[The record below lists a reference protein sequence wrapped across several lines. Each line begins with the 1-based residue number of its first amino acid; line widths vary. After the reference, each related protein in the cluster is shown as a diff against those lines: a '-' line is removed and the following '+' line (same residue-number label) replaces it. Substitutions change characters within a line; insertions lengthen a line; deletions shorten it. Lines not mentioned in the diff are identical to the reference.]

1 MSEVCVC
8 MCVFDLESGQLLV
21 IRIFLISFSGR
32 YLRLLYTK
40 VKLSPALLPEIPL
53 LSLAKINV
61 TWGGG
66 NKGAKEENHVSL
78 QTPVRTETLSVDGGC
93 FHSTLIIRRQ
103 TPSSFCK
110 HCWF

>member
-1 MSEVCVC
+1 

-53 LSLAKINV
+53 FSLAKINV
-61 TWGGG
+61 TYG
-66 NKGAKEENHVSL
+66 
-78 QTPVRTETLSVDGGC
+78 
-93 FHSTLIIRRQ
+93 
-103 TPSSFCK
+103 
-110 HCWF
+110 

>member
-1 MSEVCVC
+1 

-61 TWGGG
+61 TYGVTIKEQRKRTTSVSRHRYIWRCSVWMGG
-66 NKGAKEENHVSL
+66 AFRAL
-78 QTPVRTETLSVDGGC
+78 
-93 FHSTLIIRRQ
+93 
-103 TPSSFCK
+103 
-110 HCWF
+110 